1 MWCWW
6 CCHPYDTEPLSL
18 PYGHDELR
26 NKFSTTGNFCSW
38 SCMKSYAIDRYGIN
52 KGSIIC
58 GNIVMMRRRMYGHSG
73 SVRPAPNRYRL
84 KVFGGD
90 MTIEEFRA
98 ACIIDREKRKPVES
112 EPTRDVVVPFISN
125 ARKTDEIKNTD
136 DSLVLKR
143 NKPLKRNQNSLESAL
158 GLIINPPRNPG

>member
-1 MWCWW
+1 
-6 CCHPYDTEPLSL
+6 
-18 PYGHDELR
+18 
-26 NKFSTTGNFCSW
+26 
-38 SCMKSYAIDRYGIN
+38 MKSYAIDRYGIN

-98 ACIIDREKRKPVES
+98 ACIIDREKSKPVET